1 MRVVLVGYRGTGKST
16 VARILAERLGWS
28 VASSDTEICSRS
40 QQSIPQI
47 VAERGWSGF
56 RDLEETVL
64 RELLQHRQIVLDC
77 GGGVVEREANLRLL
91 IESSPVVWLQASP
104 AAIVARIAADDQR
117 PSLTA
122 ARSFTE
128 EVEEV
133 LARRRP
139 LYDQVSDY
147 RVDTEGKEPT
157 DIALE
162 IMELVA
168 DQIDS
173 TAVRGLRDGCPGCR

>member
-28 VASSDTEICSRS
+28 VVSSDAEICARS
-40 QQSIPQI
+40 HQSIPQI
-47 VAERGWSGF
+47 VSERGWSGF

-64 RELLQHRQIVLDC
+64 RALLQHRQIVLDC

-91 IESSPVVWLQASP
+91 GESSPVVWLQASP
-104 AAIVARIAADDQR
+104 ATIVTRIAADDQR
-117 PSLTA
+117 PSLTGA
-122 ARSFTE
+122 KSFTE

-133 LARRRP
+133 LARRHP
-139 LYDQVSDY
+139 LYDRVSDY
-147 RVDTEGKEPT
+147 RVDTEAKQPT
-157 DIALE
+157 EIALE

-173 TAVRGLRDGCPGCR
+173 TAVRGLRDGGPGFR